1 LKIYYSNIV
10 LGQNAVFASATD
22 QGLFCIL
29 LGEPE
34 VALHFPAWEEKYGAA
49 FVKDE
54 GRFRDLEVDLAG
66 YFCGLQ
72 MDFGYRLDLRG
83 ASTFERMVW
92 DKAMQ
97 IPYGQV
103 RPYKW
108 VAEQIHH
115 PNAAKA
121 VGRALWSNPLPIVIP
136 CHRVIQKD
144 LGIGGFAA
152 GAGWK
157 ERLLMLERGEL
168 RIL

>member
-1 LKIYYSNIV
+1 MKIYYAHIN
-10 LGQNAVFASATD
+10 LGQNQVFASATD

-29 LGEPE
+29 LGEPDIS
-34 VALHFPAWEEKYGAA
+34 LKFQSWEEKFGAT
-49 FVKDE
+49 FEQDE
-54 GRFRDLEVDLAG
+54 DRFGDLKVDLAG

-83 ASTFERMVW
+83 ASVFERMVW

-108 VAEQIHH
+108 VAEQIHQ
-115 PNAAKA
+115 PNASKA
-121 VGRALWSNPLPIVIP
+121 VGRALWANPLPIVIP

-144 LGIGGFAA
+144 LGLGGFSA
-152 GAGWK
+152 GSGWK
-157 ERLLMLERGEL
+157 ERLLLLERGEL